1 MSKSLTNAADNNAD
15 NAVEEKRPRVVV
27 VGSAN
32 TDMVTRVSRLPLP
45 GETLLGGAFAMT
57 PGGKGAN
64 QAVAAARLGA
74 VVTFV
79 GCVGA
84 DSFGDL
90 MALNLE
96 NEGIDTQFVT
106 RDPDAATGVALITVD
121 EEFGENTIV
130 VAPGANACLSPALLD
145 LAAAAIRDADVLLC
159 QLEIPMET
167 VHAALQIAR
176 SAGVR
181 TILNPAPA
189 HALSDD
195 LLSLVSVLIPNQTEA
210 ALLLDADFDPSS
222 AALHLRQRGA
232 ENVVVTLGAAGARVV
247 SASGNT
253 SVPAFAP
260 KEAVDT
266 TAAGDCFTGA
276 LAVALGEGQTL
287 EQAVR
292 FANAAASLSVETEGA
307 HPSLPNRLAVNKRLM
322 EASAK

>member
-1 MSKSLTNAADNNAD
+1 MADRKIDD
-15 NAVEEKRPRVVV
+15 NAVEQKRPRVVV

-32 TDMVTRVSRLPLP
+32 TDMVVRVPHLPGP
-45 GETLLGGAFAMT
+45 GETLLGGAFSMGA
-57 PGGKGAN
+57 GGKGAN

-74 VVTFV
+74 VTTFI
-79 GCVGA
+79 GCVGT

-90 MALNLE
+90 IALNLE
-96 NEGIDTQFVT
+96 NEGIDTQFLI

-121 EEFGENTIV
+121 HEFGENIIV
-130 VAPGANACLSPALLD
+130 VAPGANAKLSPALLD
-145 LAAAAIRDADVLLC
+145 LAAAAIRNADILVC

-189 HALSDD
+189 QALSDA
-195 LLSLVSVLIPNQTEA
+195 LLSLVSVLTPNQTEA
-210 ALLLDADFDPSS
+210 ALLLDTDFDPS
-222 AALHLRQRGA
+222 AAAIHLRQRGA

-247 SASGNT
+247 TASENT

-260 KEAVDT
+260 EEVVDT

-276 LAVALGEGQTL
+276 LAVALGEGQPL
-287 EQAVR
+287 EQAVK

-307 HPSLPNRLAVNKRLM
+307 QPSLPNRLAVNKRLLG
-322 EASAK
+322 E